1 MSKAPLQFASDVS
14 ARANEAWANGQFLE
28 AVTPTTRELLTYWFS
43 EGHTT
48 IREINYHEGQRQAIL
63 NTIYLH
69 EVIKALNIFDA
80 YQSVSPDLLL
90 DKGTDLSALKKDKYA
105 HPKYCIKMAT
115 VTGKTWVLSA

>member
-1 MSKAPLQFASDVS
+1 MSKASLQFASDVS

-69 EVIKALNIFDA
+69 EVVKAPKIFL
-80 YQSVSPDLLL
+80 P
-90 DKGTDLSALKKDKYA
+90 
-105 HPKYCIKMAT
+105 
-115 VTGKTWVLSA
+115 